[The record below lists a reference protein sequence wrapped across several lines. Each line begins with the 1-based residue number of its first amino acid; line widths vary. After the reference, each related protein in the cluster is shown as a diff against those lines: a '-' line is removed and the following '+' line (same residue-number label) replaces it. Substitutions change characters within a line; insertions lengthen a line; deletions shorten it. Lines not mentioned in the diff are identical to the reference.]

1 MAPLADRVPDAVACF
16 QYDRHEAALQ
26 NMRGG
31 GKPDRTGSDDGDCFC
46 FAHRV
51 LPSN

>member
-1 MAPLADRVPDAVACF
+1 MTPLADRVPDAVASF
-16 QYDRHEAALQ
+16 QHDRSKTLFE

-31 GKPDRTGSDDGDCFC
+31 GKPDRAGSDNRYRLCV
-46 FAHRV
+46 AHGM